1 MPGVATHLPAP
12 VNHLL
17 APVNRPAATAL
28 GLPRTLPAAPGVALT
43 FDDGPHPVGTP
54 MILELLARHRATAT
68 FFVVGEQ
75 VRRRPGL
82 LGQIQAQGHQVALH
96 GDRHRLQ
103 LRLGRDALLDDLQRG
118 IAAIEDALGE
128 PPRWHRPPYGIYS
141 PAGLTAARAAG
152 LRPLLW
158 SRWGKDWRRLTTP
171 VRIAR
176 RAMNGLLPGDV
187 ILLHDADFYSSR
199 GSHLRTAGAVEIMLA
214 ELSRRKLCTVLAADV
229 VARAHTG

>member
-1 MPGVATHLPAP
+1 MTGVATHLPTP

-17 APVNRPAATAL
+17 APVNRAAASAL
-28 GLPRTLPAAPGVALT
+28 TLPRTLRAAPGVALT
-43 FDDGPHPVGTP
+43 FDDGPHPEGTP

-68 FFVVGEQ
+68 FFAVGEQ
-75 VRRRPGL
+75 VRRRPAL
-82 LGQIQAQGHQVALH
+82 LERIRAEGHQVALH

-103 LRLGRDALLDDLQRG
+103 LRLGRPALLDDLQRG
-118 IAAIEDALGE
+118 VAAIEDALGE

-141 PAGLTAARAAG
+141 PAGLQAAYAAG
-152 LRPLLW
+152 LQPLLW

-171 VRIAR
+171 ARIAS
-176 RAMNGLLPGDV
+176 RATRGLLPGDV

-199 GSHLRTAGAVEIMLA
+199 GSYRRTAAALEIIVT
-214 ELSRRKLCTVLAADV
+214 ELSRRKLCTVLPADV